1 MNYMNAETP
10 RAMNIAD
17 NPQRLNPKAITKAMD
32 KVLASAE
39 QVILGKNQQ
48 LRLAL
53 TCMIARGHILIE
65 DQPGMGKTTLA
76 HVLARVM
83 GLEFQRV
90 QFTSDLLPSDI
101 LGASIYD
108 KDNGKF
114 TFHPGPIFAQ
124 LVLADEVNRATPKC
138 QSALLEAMEE
148 QQITVEGNT
157 YDLPK
162 PFFVIAT
169 QNPLHQIGT
178 FPLPESQLDRF
189 LMRLTMGY
197 PDKQAERELL
207 SGRDRREVAVTLE
220 AALSPQQLLAVQ
232 NQVTH
237 VHVSDALL
245 DYLQALLD
253 FSRQSTEFSVGL
265 SPRGG
270 LALLRAAQAWAL
282 LHGRTHVLP
291 EDVQMVLPAVAG
303 HRLQGRG
310 EASGQGPDSLAARLL
325 EVPIP

>member
-1 MNYMNAETP
+1 MNADTSN
-10 RAMNIAD
+10 AMNLSGPASSG
-17 NPQRLNPKAITKAMD
+17 PPSPKAVADAMAT
-32 KVLASAE
+32 VLARAE
-39 QVILGKNQQ
+39 QVILGKNTQ

-53 TCMIARGHILIE
+53 ACLMAKGHLLIE

-83 GLEFQRV
+83 GLEFQRI
-90 QFTSDLLPSDI
+90 QFTSDLLPADI

-108 KDNGKF
+108 KESGKF
-114 TFHPGPIFAQ
+114 SFHPGPVFAQ

-148 QQITVEGNT
+148 QQVTVEGNT
-157 YDLPK
+157 YALPQ

-189 LMRLTMGY
+189 LMRLAMGY
-197 PDKQAERELL
+197 PDKQAERNLL
-207 SGRDRREVAVTLE
+207 AGRDRREMAADLD
-220 AALSPQQLLAVQ
+220 AALNPAQLQAIQ
-232 NQVTH
+232 NQVGQ
-237 VHVSDALL
+237 VHVSEALL
-245 DYLQALLD
+245 DYVQALLE
-253 FSRQSTEFSVGL
+253 FSRQSNAFSVGL

-282 LHGRTHVLP
+282 LHGRNHVLP
-291 EDVQMVLPAVAG
+291 EDVQMVLPVVAG

-310 EASGQGPDSLAARLL
+310 EASGLGSDSLAQHLL
-325 EVPIP
+325 EVAIP

>member
-1 MNYMNAETP
+1 MNAET
-10 RAMNIAD
+10 AKSVITAD
-17 NPQRLNPKAITKAMD
+17 TNNQRLNPKAIANAMD

-53 TCMIARGHILIE
+53 ACMMAKGHLLIE

-108 KDNGKF
+108 KDSGKF

-148 QQITVEGNT
+148 QQVTVEGNT

-207 SGRDRREVAVTLE
+207 SGRDRREIATTLA

-232 NQVTH
+232 AQVAQ

-253 FSRQSTEFSVGL
+253 FSRQSAEFSVGL

-282 LHGRTHVLP
+282 LHGRVHVLP
-291 EDVQMVLPAVAG
+291 EDLQMVLPAVAG

>member
-1 MNYMNAETP
+1 MNAESVQVINP
-10 RAMNIAD
+10 AGQD
-17 NPQRLNPKAITKAMD
+17 NQSFKPKAVAAAMD
-32 KVLASAE
+32 KVIASAE

-53 TCMIARGHILIE
+53 ACMMAKGHLLIE

-101 LGASIYD
+101 LGASIYN
-108 KDNGKF
+108 KDNGNF

-148 QQITVEGNT
+148 HQVTVEGNT
-157 YDLPK
+157 YALPQ

-169 QNPLHQIGT
+169 QNPVHQIGT

-197 PDKQAERELL
+197 PDKHAERELL
-207 SGRDRREVAVTLE
+207 SGRDRRLIAATLKPTLTPE
-220 AALSPQQLLAVQ
+220 QLQAIQALVPQI
-232 NQVTH
+232 
-237 VHVSDALL
+237 HVSDALL
-245 DYLQALLD
+245 DYLQLLLS
-253 FSRQSTEFSVGL
+253 FSRQASEFSLGL

-282 LHGRTHVLP
+282 LHGRNHVLP
-291 EDVQMVLPAVAG
+291 EDIQRVLPTVAG
-303 HRLQGRG
+303 HRLQGKG
-310 EASGQGPDSLAARLL
+310 GTTTQGSDSLATRLL
-325 EVPIP
+325 DVPIP

>member
-1 MNYMNAETP
+1 MTAESVQ
-10 RAMNIAD
+10 AMPPASQD
-17 NPQRLNPKAITKAMD
+17 KTDLNPSAVAAAMT

-53 TCMIARGHILIE
+53 TCMLAKGHLLIE

-101 LGASIYD
+101 LGASVYD

-148 QQITVEGNT
+148 HQVTVEGNT

-169 QNPLHQIGT
+169 QNPTHQIGT

-189 LMRLTMGY
+189 LIRLSIGY

-207 SGRDRREVAVTLE
+207 AGRDRREIAATLKPS
-220 AALSPQQLLAVQ
+220 LTPKQLLAIQ
-232 NQVTH
+232 AQVPR

-253 FSRQSTEFSVGL
+253 FSRQAPEFSVGL

-282 LHGRTHVLP
+282 LHGRNHVLP
-291 EDVQMVLPAVAG
+291 EDLQMVLPGVAG

-310 EASGQGPDSLAARLL
+310 ESSGQGPDLLASRLL

>member
-1 MNYMNAETP
+1 MNHAGQANHGP
-10 RAMNIAD
+10 SPKVVAD
-17 NPQRLNPKAITKAMD
+17 TMT
-32 KVLASAE
+32 KVLAAAE

-53 TCMIARGHILIE
+53 ACLMAKGHLLIE

-101 LGASIYD
+101 LGASIYE
-108 KDNGKF
+108 KESGTF
-114 TFHPGPIFAQ
+114 SFHPGPIFAQ

-148 QQITVEGNT
+148 RQVTVEGNT
-157 YDLPK
+157 YALPQ

-169 QNPLHQIGT
+169 QNPMHQIGT

-207 SGRDRREVAVTLE
+207 SGRDRREI
-220 AALSPQQLLAVQ
+220 AAELKPALDPQHLQAIQ
-232 NQVTH
+232 AQVSH
-237 VHVSDALL
+237 VHVAPALL
-245 DYLQALLD
+245 DYVQALLD
-253 FSRQSTEFSVGL
+253 FSRQATEFSVGL

-282 LHGRTHVLP
+282 LHGRNHVLP
-291 EDVQMVLPAVAG
+291 EDVQMILPEVAG

-310 EASGQGPDSLAARLL
+310 EASGQGPDSLATRLL

>member
-1 MNYMNAETP
+1 MTREHSDAVNLSTAPGAGPLSPKAVAETMT
-10 RAMNIAD
+10 R
-17 NPQRLNPKAITKAMD
+17 
-32 KVLASAE
+32 VLSAAE
-39 QVILGKNQQ
+39 QVILGKTTQ

-53 TCMIARGHILIE
+53 ACLMARGHLLIE

-83 GLEFQRV
+83 GLEFQRI
-90 QFTSDLLPSDI
+90 QFTSDLLPADI
-101 LGASIYD
+101 LGASIYERD
-108 KDNGKF
+108 TGSF
-114 TFHPGPIFAQ
+114 TFHPGPVFAQ

-148 QQITVEGNT
+148 QQVTVEGRT
-157 YDLPK
+157 YALPQ

-169 QNPLHQIGT
+169 QNPVHQIGT

-197 PDKQAERELL
+197 PDKQAERDLL
-207 SGRDRREVAVTLE
+207 AGRDRRELVADLLPALDT
-220 AALSPQQLLAVQ
+220 AALQAIQA
-232 NQVTH
+232 QVGR
-237 VHVSDALL
+237 VHVSGALL

-253 FSRQSTEFSVGL
+253 FSRQGGEFSVGL

-282 LHGRTHVLP
+282 LHGRQHVLP
-291 EDVQMVLPAVAG
+291 EDVQQVLPAVAG

-310 EASGQGPDSLAARLL
+310 EASGLGPESLAGRLL
-325 EVPIP
+325 DVPIP

>member
-1 MNYMNAETP
+1 MNAET
-10 RAMNIAD
+10 ATSVNTAD
-17 NPQRLNPKAITKAMD
+17 TNNQRLNPKAVANAMD

-53 TCMIARGHILIE
+53 TCMMARGHLLIE
-65 DQPGMGKTTLA
+65 DQPGMGKTTLT
-76 HVLARVM
+76 HVLARIM

-148 QQITVEGNT
+148 QQVTVEGNT

-207 SGRDRREVAVTLE
+207 SGRDRREIAATLK

-232 NQVTH
+232 TQVAH

-282 LHGRTHVLP
+282 LHGRAHVLP
-291 EDVQMVLPAVAG
+291 EDMQMVLPAVAG
-303 HRLQGRG
+303 HRLQGKG
-310 EASGQGPDSLAARLL
+310 EASGQGPDSLTARLL
-325 EVPIP
+325 DVPIP